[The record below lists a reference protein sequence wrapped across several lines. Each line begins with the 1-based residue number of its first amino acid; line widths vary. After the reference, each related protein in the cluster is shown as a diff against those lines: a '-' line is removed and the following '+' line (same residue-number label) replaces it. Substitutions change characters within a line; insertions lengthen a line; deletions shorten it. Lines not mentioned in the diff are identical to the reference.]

1 MKLFDILKQQG
12 LFANDIR
19 MRINNGQ
26 INING
31 NVVKD
36 NIEMDIELDEFSNA
50 KIIEAGDFICKL
62 ISTQLKPST
71 SKLTYGQIFAIQLK
85 IFGLENLFES
95 NINNELTKHLNRFI
109 LVKTSKKE
117 FFLLERL
124 TK

>member
-36 NIEMDIELDEFSNA
+36 NIEMNIELDEFSNA

-95 NINNELTKHLNRFI
+95 NINNELTEHLNRFI

-117 FFLLERL
+117 FFLLE
-124 TK
+124 KKD

>member
-36 NIEMDIELDEFSNA
+36 NIELDIELDEFSNA
-50 KIIEAGDFICKL
+50 IIIEAGNFICKL
-62 ISTQLKPST
+62 IQLKQST
-71 SKLTYGQIFAIQLK
+71 SSKLTNGQIFAIQLK
-85 IFGLENLFES
+85 IFGFENLFDS
-95 NINNELTKHLNRFI
+95 NINNELTEHLNKFI
-109 LVKTSKKE
+109 FVKTSKKE
-117 FFLLERL
+117 FFLLE
-124 TK
+124 KKI

>member
-36 NIEMDIELDEFSNA
+36 NIELEFN
-50 KIIEAGDFICKL
+50 
-62 ISTQLKPST
+62 
-71 SKLTYGQIFAIQLK
+71 
-85 IFGLENLFES
+85 
-95 NINNELTKHLNRFI
+95 
-109 LVKTSKKE
+109 
-117 FFLLERL
+117 
-124 TK
+124 

>member
-62 ISTQLKPST
+62 ISTQ
-71 SKLTYGQIFAIQLK
+71 QIFTIQLK